1 MLLSILKTCA
11 AFLPYMLTAFL
22 SSLFLTRTAIIYLPK
37 LSFID
42 KPHGR
47 HQHKRTV
54 PRGGGIAIW
63 FAFFLSTG
71 LMAFIL
77 HERNFE
83 YCGELHKFFKTFFFP
98 ALLILILGIFD
109 DKFELKSIVKLIGQ
123 ILAGLWLFFHNCGIT
138 HLLAYQLPTYISLPL
153 TVFWCIIIINAFN
166 LIDGLDGI
174 AAGLASISSFL
185 LAIWILISGGSPI
198 MASFLMIF
206 CGSCMG
212 FLRYNFA
219 PAKIFMGDTGSM
231 FIGLFFAYFSMEY
244 SAKAVT
250 FTSLLIPL
258 IAMGVPMF
266 DVFLAVWRRVLRR
279 YVKKDPNSSIMQGD
293 HDHLHHR
300 IQKETG
306 HQHKT
311 AYIIYGISALLS
323 VVTMVSVFFD
333 SKMPALIFVVFLVII
348 FTFIRYAHIELYDTM
363 ESMLNGIKTPHRN
376 FVFTAIHPIIDSVL
390 VLGAYLFCLYLF
402 SSLKPPHTLY
412 GWFLIFVAPFT
423 VTLCLSGIYRTFW
436 MRAGIRRYFQL
447 MVFLII
453 AGCIG
458 FVLNYVIM
466 IVLLKNPATSLRNF
480 CGFYLVFFLFSVALI
495 LAERFLLHY
504 LESFGFR
511 HLYEL
516 NLGKNSKVDKVLIYG
531 GGLYC
536 RLYLS
541 YIYSG
546 FTTRHD
552 EKCIV
557 GICDD
562 NEALQ
567 GLNVYGFFVL
577 GKTSQIESI
586 YKKKKFNEI
595 LITVSD
601 LSEEKRKALT
611 DFASANKIKLTQ
623 FICKED
629 SFEGTNLKTEEN

>member
-1 MLLSILKTCA
+1 MPDILKTCI

-22 SSLFLTRTAIIYLPK
+22 SSLLLTRSAVILLPK

-47 HQHKRTV
+47 HQHKRII

-63 FAFFLSTG
+63 LAFFLSTG
-71 LMAFIL
+71 LMAAVL
-77 HERNFE
+77 HERDIA
-83 YCGELHKFFKTFFFP
+83 YCAELHRFFRTFFLP
-98 ALLILILGIFD
+98 ALLILVLGIID
-109 DKFELKSIVKLIGQ
+109 DKFELSSILKLLGQ
-123 ILAGLWLFFHNCGIT
+123 ILAGLWLFSQDCGIT
-138 HLLAYQLPTYISLPL
+138 HILSYQLPTYISLPL
-153 TVFWCIIIINAFN
+153 SIIWCILIINAFN

-185 LAIWILISGGSPI
+185 LAVWILVSGESLI

-206 CGSCMG
+206 CGACMG

-219 PAKIFMGDTGSM
+219 PARIFMGDTGSM

-250 FTSLLIPL
+250 FTSLLVPL
-258 IAMGVPMF
+258 MAMGVPMF
-266 DVFLAVWRRVLRR
+266 DVFLAVWRRILRR

-333 SKMPALIFVVFLVII
+333 SKLPALIFIVFLIII
-348 FTFIRYAHIELYDTM
+348 FTFIKYAHIELYDTM

-376 FVFTAIHPIIDSVL
+376 FLFTALHPVIDSVL
-390 VLGAYLFCLYLF
+390 VLSSFLFCQYLFAA
-402 SSLKPPHTLY
+402 LKPPHMFH
-412 GWFLIFVAPFT
+412 GWFLIFIAPFT
-423 VTLCLSGIYRTFW
+423 ITLCLSGIYRTFW
-436 MRAGIRRYFQL
+436 MRVGIRRYFQL
-447 MVFLII
+447 MIFLAL

-458 FVLNYVIM
+458 FVLNYTIM
-466 IVLLKNPATSLRNF
+466 IVLLKNPETSLRNF
-480 CGFYLVFFLFSVALI
+480 CGFYLVFFLFSVMLI
-495 LAERFLLHY
+495 ILERFLLHY

-511 HLYEL
+511 HLYER
-516 NLGKNSKVDKVLIYG
+516 NLGKNPNTQKVLIYG

-541 YIYSG
+541 YLYSG
-546 FTTRHD
+546 FTTRHN
-552 EKCIV
+552 EKFIV

-567 GLNVYGFFVL
+567 DLNIYGFYVL
-577 GKTSQIESI
+577 GNSDKLEKI

-601 LSEEKRKALT
+601 LSDEKRKALT

-629 SFEGTNLKTEEN
+629 SFEGTSLKTEEN

>member
-1 MLLSILKTCA
+1 MLPSILKTCV
-11 AFLPYMLTAFL
+11 AFLPYMLTALL
-22 SSLFLTRTAIIYLPK
+22 SSLFLTRTAIVYLPK

-42 KPHGR
+42 KPRGR
-47 HQHKRTV
+47 HQHKGV
-54 PRGGGIAIW
+54 IPRGGGIAIW
-63 FAFFLSTG
+63 VSFFLSIG
-71 LMAFIL
+71 LMALVL
-77 HERNFE
+77 HERDFS
-83 YCGELHKFFKTFFFP
+83 YCKELHRFFKTFFFP

-109 DKFELKSIVKLIGQ
+109 DKFELKNIIKLLGQ
-123 ILAGLWLFFHNCGIT
+123 ILAGLWLFFQDCGIT
-138 HLLAYQLPTYISLPL
+138 HIMTFQLPNYVGLPL
-153 TVFWCIIIINAFN
+153 TVIWCVLIINAFN

-185 LAIWILISGGSPI
+185 LSIWIMISGGSPM

-206 CGSCMG
+206 CGACMG

-231 FIGLFFAYFSMEY
+231 FIGLFFAYFSLEY

-250 FTSLLIPL
+250 FTSLLVPL

-266 DVFLAVWRRVLRR
+266 DVCLAVWRRVLRR
-279 YVKKDPNSSIMQGD
+279 YIKKDPNSSIMQGD

-306 HQHKT
+306 QQHKT

-323 VVTMVSVFFD
+323 VATMVSVFFD
-333 SKMPALIFVVFLVII
+333 SKMPALIFVVFLIII

-363 ESMLNGIKTPHRN
+363 ESMLSGIKTPHRN

-390 VLGAYLFCLYLF
+390 ALCAFLFCQHF
-402 SSLKPPHTLY
+402 FTSLKPPHTLY

-447 MVFLII
+447 TVFLII

-466 IVLLKNPATSLRNF
+466 IVLLKNPENSFGDF
-480 CGFYLVFFLFSVALI
+480 CGFYLVFFLCAVALI
-495 LAERFLLHY
+495 MLERFLLHY

-516 NLGKNSKVDKVLIYG
+516 NHGKNQNTPKTLIYG
-531 GGLYC
+531 GGLFC

-541 YIYSG
+541 YLYSG
-546 FTTRHD
+546 FATKHED
-552 EKCIV
+552 KFVV

-577 GKTSQIESI
+577 GNTSQIEKI

-595 LITVSD
+595 IITVKD
-601 LSEEKRKALT
+601 LDEDKKKILT
-611 DFASANKIKLTQ
+611 DFANTNGIKITQ
-623 FICKED
+623 FIC
-629 SFEGTNLKTEEN
+629 EERSIEE